1 MKPDAGASVSGMLL
15 TCTCRACGYSRVSRV
30 GQIGMRISA
39 LLLLAWKPW
48 VMRTNS
54 IHFSDAPEKVKMST
68 TLTSQGC
75 VRIKTGTAHS
85 RVPGLCDA
93 NRTNDADILQV
104 LCQRHRGHCVRARSL
119 QSYPTLC
126 DPIDCS
132 PPGPFVHGILQAR
145 ILDWIA
151 MLSSRGS
158 S

>member
-1 MKPDAGASVSGMLL
+1 M
-15 TCTCRACGYSRVSRV
+15 SRV
-30 GQIGMRISA
+30 GQIGVRISA

-54 IHFSDAPEKVKMST
+54 IQFSDARKKVRMST
-68 TLTSQGC
+68 ILTSQGGM
-75 VRIKTGTAHS
+75 RIKTGTAHS

-93 NRTNDADILQV
+93 HRTSDDYILQV
-104 LCQRHRGHCVRARSL
+104 LCQRHKGHCVHARSL

-126 DPIDCS
+126 NPMGCS
-132 PPGPFVHGILQAR
+132 PPGLFVYGILRAR
-145 ILDWIA
+145 TLGWIA